1 MMQQQTDDV
10 VDRVRAARR
19 SISES
24 VGHDPEALIRHYQ
37 ERERRNPERM
47 LKSREDSVK
56 EGSKA

>member
-1 MMQQQTDDV
+1 MMQQQIDDV

-37 ERERRNPERM
+37 ERERRHPERM
-47 LKSREDSVK
+47 LKNREDSVK
-56 EGSKA
+56 EESRA